1 MDWERHLQQAVDQ
14 VIKVCADED
23 IEADIVK
30 GGSLRVAT
38 NPAQQARLHSALQEE
53 RSWGLGDADVVELT
67 ADDVSKRVVVA
78 DACGGLYT
86 PHCARIHP
94 AKLVSG
100 LADAVVRQGTQI
112 YENTPVVAVEPH
124 RAQTVAGDVRAKW
137 VLRATEGYTAALP
150 GLRRMWL
157 PMNSSMIV
165 TEPITEDLWSDIGW
179 ANMETLSDKTH
190 AYVYLQRTADNRIA
204 LGGRGAPY
212 RFGSATDRYGAT
224 NGKTIG
230 LLTEALHRLFPM
242 TRGVQLAHAWCG
254 VLGVARDWCAT
265 VGLDRST
272 GLGWAGG
279 YVGNGVSTAHL
290 AGQTLSDLV
299 LGEDTPRTRLPWVGH
314 KSRQW
319 EPEPLRW
326 LGVQSLYALYRT
338 ADRLESRGGSRT
350 SRLAKV
356 ADLIS
361 GRQ

>member
-1 MDWERHLQQAVDQ
+1 MR
-14 VIKVCADED
+14 
-23 IEADIVK
+23 
-30 GGSLRVAT
+30 AT
-38 NPAQQARLHSALQEE
+38 LQEE
-53 RSWGLGDADVVELT
+53 RSWGLGEADVVELT
-67 ADDVSKRVVVA
+67 ADDVSKRVRVA
-78 DACGGLYT
+78 GALGGLYT

-100 LADAVVRQGTQI
+100 LADTVVRQGTPI
-112 YENTPVVAVEPH
+112 YEDSPVVAIEPH
-124 RAQTVAGDVRAKW
+124 RVHTVAGYVRAKW
-137 VLRATEGYTAALP
+137 VLRATEGYTAGLP
-150 GLRRMWL
+150 QLRRTWL

-165 TEPITEDLWSDIGW
+165 TEPLTEDLWCDIGW
-179 ANMETLSDKTH
+179 DNLETLSDKAH
-190 AYVYLQRTADNRIA
+190 AYVYLQRTADGRIA
-204 LGGRGAPY
+204 LGGRGVPY
-212 RFGSATDRYGAT
+212 RFGSATDRYGRT
-224 NGKTIG
+224 NAKTIG
-230 LLTEALHRLFPM
+230 LLTEALHRLFPV
-242 TRGVQLAHAWCG
+242 TRDVELAHAWCG

-290 AGQTLSDLV
+290 AGQTLADLV
-299 LGEDTPRTRLPWVGH
+299 LGHDSSRTRLPWVGH
-314 KSRQW
+314 ESRKW

-338 ADRLESRGGSRT
+338 ADRLESRGGTST